1 MSTNFNNR
9 QLPGNSPLANVLVV
23 VLGAIAIA
31 VSFVIGFVAFVALA
45 AAVLIIG
52 AVIWIRI
59 AWMSLQVR
67 KQGGNQT
74 YPGGSQTNKHSV
86 IEGEYQVIPAKKGDD
101 NSSQT

>member
-1 MSTNFNNR
+1 VSTNFNNR

-45 AAVLIIG
+45 AAVLVFG
-52 AVIWIRI
+52 AVVWIRI
-59 AWMSLQVR
+59 AWLGLRVR
-67 KQGGNQT
+67 KQGGKQT
-74 YPGGSQTNKHSV
+74 HAGDSQTTGHSV
-86 IEGEYQVIPAKKGDD
+86 IEGEYHVIPAKKGDD

>member
-45 AAVLIIG
+45 AAVLVIG

-59 AWMSLQVR
+59 AWLGLRAR
-67 KQGGNQT
+67 KQGGNKSHT
-74 YPGGSQTNKHSV
+74 GSSQNTGHSV
-86 IEGEYQVIPAKKGDD
+86 IEGEYHVIPPKKGND

>member
-9 QLPGNSPLANVLVV
+9 QLPGNSPFANVLVV

-31 VSFVIGFVAFVALA
+31 ISFVIGFVAFVALA
-45 AAVLIIG
+45 AAVLVIG

-67 KQGGNQT
+67 KQGGKQT
-74 YPGGSQTNKHSV
+74 HAGSSQNSGHSV
-86 IEGEYQVIPAKKGDD
+86 IDGEYHVSPARKGDD

>member
-45 AAVLIIG
+45 AAVLVIG
-52 AVIWIRI
+52 AVVWIRI
-59 AWMSLQVR
+59 AWLGLQAR
-67 KQGGNQT
+67 KQGGKQT
-74 YPGGSQTNKHSV
+74 HASNSQTTEHSV
-86 IEGEYQVIPAKKGDD
+86 IEGEYHVIPAKKDDD